1 MIAHSDI
8 DALINRRAATQLMH
22 RLSASTKQQDVA
34 GSLIELDESVYR
46 PSLPG
51 RIHDYRL
58 MPVSMPINV
67 VLFGQAK

>member
-1 MIAHSDI
+1 
-8 DALINRRAATQLMH
+8 MH